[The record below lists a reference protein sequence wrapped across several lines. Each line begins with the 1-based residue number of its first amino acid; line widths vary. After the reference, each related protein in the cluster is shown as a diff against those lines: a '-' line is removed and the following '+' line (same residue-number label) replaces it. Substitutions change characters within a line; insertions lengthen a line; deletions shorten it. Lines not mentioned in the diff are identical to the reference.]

1 MRDDIKIGM
10 LKGMKAEEEKT
21 ILQEWNRTGRE
32 YPKEKCVHLL
42 FEEQAKRSPGA
53 VAVWFKE
60 NCLTYEA
67 LNRRSNQFANF
78 LRKKGVGPE
87 AIVGVCVERSGDML
101 SMLLGILKAGGAY
114 LPLDPEYPPERLK
127 FMVRDAGL
135 KILLTQNHLKE
146 KFKSCVGVRILADDN
161 WIEVAGENPENPENR
176 ATAKNL
182 AYVMYTSGSTGEP
195 KGVLINHQNIVRLLF
210 GTQYASLNGNSR
222 IMQAAPISFDA
233 ATFEIWGALLHGGQ
247 CILYPDR
254 IPEADRLEHFI
265 KKYDVNQLW
274 LTSALFNSVVD
285 QKVEALSGVRQLL
298 VGGES
303 LSVRHVSLAKE
314 SLKNSEIING
324 YGPTES
330 TTFSCC
336 YSIPRDEI
344 QELTSVPIGK
354 PIANTQVYI
363 LRRDLEVEP
372 IGVPGE
378 IYIGGDGLGRGYLN
392 RPGLTAEKFVPNP
405 FKADGERLYRTGDLG
420 RWLEDGNIEFLGR
433 IDQQVKIRGFRI
445 ELGEIETVIN
455 EFNGVKTAIVTVATG
470 VSGDKYLRCHY
481 ITDGSQV
488 KIEELKHHLRER
500 LPEYMVPTAY
510 MRLEKL
516 PMTPNGKV
524 DRKALPEVEGAGE
537 GGSGYVAPRNATEE
551 VLAGIWREVL
561 GGKRAGVYD
570 NFFENGGHSLL
581 ATQFISRVR
590 SVFEKQMDLKT
601 IFEHPTISEIAKKI
615 DESRHEETRSPLG
628 RIKPVDRNKPLV
640 LSYGQERLWFLD
652 KYEPNNPSYNVPV
665 VFRIEGDLN
674 VKALEAAFNEMV
686 RRHEVLR
693 THFREKEGVPEQV
706 IEEPVYRAPEVVDVE
721 DDEEKARRI
730 ILEEGSRPFDLSEG
744 PVIRWKLL
752 KWGNK
757 AHVVVLVMHHI
768 ARSEEH

>member
-445 ELGEIETVIN
+445 ELGEIETVISRHPLVR
-455 EFNGVKTAIVTVATG
+455 ECVATTRKDDHG
-470 VSGDKYLRCHY
+470 LDRLVAYFVADRRMPSTTELLRF
-481 ITDGSQV
+481 
-488 KIEELKHHLRER
+488 LKER
-500 LPEYMVPTAY
+500 IPEYM
-510 MRLEKL
+510 L
-516 PMTPNGKV
+516 PSAFVSLDALPLTPNGKV
-524 DRKALPEVEGAGE
+524 DRKALPDPGDARPVTEAVATPRDAVE
-537 GGSGYVAPRNATEE
+537 
-551 VLAGIWREVL
+551 L
-561 GGKRAGVYD
+561 
-570 NFFENGGHSLL
+570 
-581 ATQFISRVR
+581 
-590 SVFEKQMDLKT
+590 
-601 IFEHPTISEIAKKI
+601 
-615 DESRHEETRSPLG
+615 
-628 RIKPVDRNKPLV
+628 
-640 LSYGQERLWFLD
+640 
-652 KYEPNNPSYNVPV
+652 
-665 VFRIEGDLN
+665 
-674 VKALEAAFNEMV
+674 
-686 RRHEVLR
+686 
-693 THFREKEGVPEQV
+693 
-706 IEEPVYRAPEVVDVE
+706 
-721 DDEEKARRI
+721 
-730 ILEEGSRPFDLSEG
+730 
-744 PVIRWKLL
+744 
-752 KWGNK
+752 
-757 AHVVVLVMHHI
+757 
-768 ARSEEH
+768 